1 MGNGWKEEAEKVA
14 KVQMSEILSPPPP
27 AGGDEPLD
35 GSASNFNNI
44 TT

>member
-14 KVQMSEILSPPPP
+14 KVQMSEILSPPP

-35 GSASNFNNI
+35 GSASNI